1 MKKTRFKIIF
11 IFILIFILNLFFA
24 NKIFA
29 ATLTLVPSK
38 TSVGVGEQFYVD
50 LMLDT
55 NSQSINTIT
64 GSITFPGD
72 SVSFVREEDGKS
84 MVNLW
89 VEKPKLEDN
98 TISFA
103 GVISNGFEGVI
114 DPFNP
119 SHMLPGLI
127 IRLVFEPKTPG
138 DLNFSTSTFSLNLND
153 GLGTEIEAPSAT
165 DTITVGNYD
174 NKLKYVSKEEG
185 SPELEAYIVRDPN
198 IYNNKY
204 VLIFNATDKD
214 TGIKSVKIKEGIRDW
229 KEIQSPYLLLDQS
242 RHSSITLEATSYS
255 GSGIIM
261 SIDKVP
267 YDYKSLAI
275 NSFIIILILILVILI
290 ARKIYVKKK

>member
-1 MKKTRFKIIF
+1 MKKTQFKIIF
-11 IFILIFILNLFFA
+11 IFILIFILNLFLT

-38 TSVGVGEQFYVD
+38 TSVGIGEQFYVD

-55 NSQSINTIT
+55 NGQSINTIN
-64 GSITFPGD
+64 GSISFPD
-72 SVSFVREEDGKS
+72 DKVSFVREEDGKS

-89 VEKPKLEDN
+89 VEKPKLENN

-103 GVISNGFEGVI
+103 GAISNGFEGVI

-127 IRLVFEPKTPG
+127 IRLVFEPKTSG
-138 DLNFSTSTFSLNLND
+138 DVNFSTSTFSLNLND

-165 DTITVGNYD
+165 GTINVGNYD
-174 NKLKYVSKEEG
+174 NKVKYVSKEEG

-204 VLIFNATDKD
+204 TLIFNATDKD
-214 TGIKSVKIKEGIRDW
+214 TGIKSIKIKEGMRDW
-229 KEIQSPYLLLDQS
+229 KEIQSPYLLRDQS
-242 RHSSITLEATSYS
+242 RHSTITLEATSYS

-267 YDYKSLAI
+267 YDYKSLAV
-275 NSFIIILILILVILI
+275 NSFIIVLILILIILI
-290 ARKIYVKKK
+290 VKKIYVKKK